1 MLYRLTTF
9 ISRILFSILLRLE
22 VKRHNDLLENKG
34 VILAANHFSVLDALI
49 LAVSYPKEIFTMSK
63 VELFKNPIS
72 KLVMTKLNT
81 IPVNRKGFTRESIRK
96 MLKLLKQNKTVAI
109 FPEGTVS
116 PDGKLGDFKLGLA
129 KIALEAKV
137 PIIPVAIKGS
147 NRVLPPGQKIP
158 RLNKVE
164 VEFGDFIYLDDF
176 YYGDSNCKDSM
187 NKQTLK
193 MITQLIKLRIGKLL
207 NTQKREE
214 RIRNKIDKCQNINQ

>member
-22 VKRHNDLLENKG
+22 VKRNNDLLENKG

-49 LAVSYPKEIFTMSK
+49 LAVSYPKEIFTMGK

-147 NRVLPPGQKIP
+147 NRVLPRGQKIP

-187 NKQTLK
+187 NKQTLR
-193 MITQLIKLRIGKLL
+193 MITQLIKFRIGKLL
-207 NTQKREE
+207 NTQKRVVF
-214 RIRNKIDKCQNINQ
+214 

>member
-22 VKRHNDLLENKG
+22 VKRNNDLLENKG

-49 LAVSYPKEIFTMSK
+49 LAVSYPKEIFTMGK

-147 NRVLPPGQKIP
+147 NRVLPRGQKIP

-207 NTQKREE
+207 NTQKRVVF
-214 RIRNKIDKCQNINQ
+214 

>member
-22 VKRHNDLLENKG
+22 VKRHNDFLENKG

-49 LAVSYPKEIFTMSK
+49 LAVSYPKEIFTMGK
-63 VELFKNPIS
+63 IELFKNPIS

-81 IPVNRKGFTRESIRK
+81 IPVSRKGFTREPIRK

-116 PDGKLGDFKLGLA
+116 PDGKLGDFKFGLA

-207 NTQKREE
+207 NTQKRV
-214 RIRNKIDKCQNINQ
+214 IF

>member
-9 ISRILFSILLRLE
+9 ILHILFSILLGLE
-22 VKRHNDLLENKG
+22 VKRNNDLLENKG

-49 LAVSYPKEIFTMSK
+49 LAVSYPKEIFTMGK

-193 MITQLIKLRIGKLL
+193 MITQLIKFRIGKLL
-207 NTQKREE
+207 NTQKRV
-214 RIRNKIDKCQNINQ
+214 IF

>member
-49 LAVSYPKEIFTMSK
+49 LAVSYPKEIFTMGK

-147 NRVLPPGQKIP
+147 NRVLSPGQKIP